1 MNYKTRIKEIALR
14 FYSFTKPFL
23 LAGLLVVILQITGLI
38 GAASFATHWTLL
50 QTGLRDAEPEI
61 TAEDTPFDYDFT
73 IKDLDGNKIPFD
85 QFKGK
90 VVFLNLW
97 ATWCS
102 PCRAEMPSIQ
112 SLYEKV
118 DREKIV
124 FVMLS
129 IDRESDIKKVSDY
142 LIAKEF
148 TFQAYLPSGQ
158 LPSLLRVPSI
168 PTTFIISKS
177 GQVIKKEVGSTRY
190 DTPKFQKFLE
200 ELSN

>member
-1 MNYKTRIKEIALR
+1 MNYKTRTKEIALR
-14 FYSFTKPFL
+14 FFSFARPFL
-23 LAGLLVVILQITGLI
+23 MAGLLVFILQVTGLI
-38 GAASFATHWTLL
+38 SAATFATQWTLL

-61 TAEDTPFDYDFT
+61 TTEDTPFDYEFT
-73 IKDLDGNKIPFD
+73 LKDLEGNRIPFD

-97 ATWCS
+97 ATWCG

-118 DREKIV
+118 DKKKIA

-158 LPSLLRVPSI
+158 LPGLLKVPSI
-168 PTTFIISKS
+168 PTTFIISKD
-177 GQVIKKEVGSTRY
+177 GQVVKKEVGSTRY